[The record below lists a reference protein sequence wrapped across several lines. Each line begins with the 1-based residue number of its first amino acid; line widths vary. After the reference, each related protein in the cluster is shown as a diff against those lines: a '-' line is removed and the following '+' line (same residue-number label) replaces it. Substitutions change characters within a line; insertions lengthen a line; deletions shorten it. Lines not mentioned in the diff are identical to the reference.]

1 MKYILIIIFAL
12 NIWGCQKTEVAELQ
26 TSAGKREYEIKMWVN
41 SSDAFIRY
49 QIGDYFDKHPV
60 NGHWDTTFLMESG
73 KIMLTVTSF
82 TYQMNCGVSIDG
94 EPIFTDSL
102 TDYAIFNH
110 EIL

>member
-1 MKYILIIIFAL
+1 MRVIFKIVL
-12 NIWGCQKTEVAELQ
+12 LLFLFGCSKEVIEPQ
-26 TSAGKREYEIKMWVN
+26 PPKEYEIKMWVN

-60 NGHWDTTFLMESG
+60 NGHWDTTFTMVSG

-82 TYQMNCGVSIDG
+82 TYQMNCGVSVDG
-94 EPIFTDSL
+94 EPIFVDSL
-102 TDYAIFNH
+102 TDYAIFNY